1 MPLSLPELSPNVG
14 FVGGVHCVDLH
25 LVSDSEGLGFR
36 QGFIFSFFCGFRQGF
51 LARALAYTFAFCC
64 LLLILFLAVFRLFQV
79 WAAELGEGGNIC
91 YSQN

>member
-51 LARALAYTFAFCC
+51 LARALA
-64 LLLILFLAVFRLFQV
+64 
-79 WAAELGEGGNIC
+79 
-91 YSQN
+91 